1 VHFGYCIL
9 FLKWYN
15 SIINKRK
22 KEVNKMLINYED
34 RKKRVVEYKQTK
46 NTKIVYKSEKLN
58 KKELLYKINSEGEYW
73 RSKGFETYLA
83 IETMQGLK
91 SPISEKMKKYGEII
105 YKFNTLIKF
114 KVVDKNNNNCILYKE
129 YGIS

>member
-1 VHFGYCIL
+1 MF
-9 FLKWYN
+9 
-15 SIINKRK
+15 
-22 KEVNKMLINYED
+22 INYED

-91 SPISEKMKKYGEII
+91 SPASEKMKEYGEII